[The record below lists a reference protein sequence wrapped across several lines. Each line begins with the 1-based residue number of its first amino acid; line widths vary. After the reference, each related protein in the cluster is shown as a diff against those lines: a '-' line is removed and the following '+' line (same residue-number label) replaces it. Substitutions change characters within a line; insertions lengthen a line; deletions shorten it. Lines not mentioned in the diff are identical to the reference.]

1 MTLNPVWISNEL
13 DAIDLLGGRPLEKGQ
28 RLEALISAIFSLVSG
43 LEFDSADRLNFYR
56 TEEIDLLFWNDR
68 ERDGVHFLDCP
79 LIIEC
84 KSSNTPLAGR
94 DLRYFAT
101 TLADKGRR
109 SGILVALGGIAGNE
123 ESASAGFYHMT
134 AALGGGVTILVVT
147 REDLLALTTV
157 LDLVALLKRR
167 LLALTRS
174 QILEAGGA

>member
-1 MTLNPVWISNEL
+1 MTLDPAWVSSEL
-13 DAIDLLGGRPLEKGQ
+13 SVIDSLGDKPHDKGR
-28 RLEALISAIFSLVSG
+28 RLEALISEIFSLVSG
-43 LEFDSADRLNFYR
+43 LEYDGADLLNFYR

-84 KSSNTPLAGR
+84 KSSSTPLSGR

-109 SGILVALGGIAGNE
+109 SGVLVALGGIAGS
-123 ESASAGFYHMT
+123 ESAASAGFYHMT

-147 REDLLALTTV
+147 RDDLLALTAISG
-157 LDLVALLKRR
+157 LVALLKRR

-174 QILEAGGA
+174 QILEASGA